1 MSQQKTSIFLVIIA
15 LVMMVGSTC
24 LFIVDETETAI
35 VLQFGN
41 PKNVHTEAGLKVKL
55 PFPFQEVQY
64 YDKRILNVDPDPER
78 VNLASDSGSPV
89 MRRVLN
95 DVPTPVEGEEN
106 VDEISEDTPAEID
119 VPSDVTGGAPIMV
132 DTFARFKIVDPLRF
146 LERLRTESAA
156 RSQIENV
163 MESATRDILGKTTLE
178 ELLSERRSM
187 IMGQIRDRVNVEMTP
202 RGIEI
207 VDIRIVRADL
217 TSRLLTS
224 TVNRM
229 ITERREQATKT
240 RSTGRERALE
250 IQSTADKER
259 AVLLAEAQRDAQI
272 IRGEGDREA
281 IRIYAQA
288 YNQDPDFYAFTRSME
303 AYRNTLTDQGTKL
316 VLSPDSEFL
325 RYFKDRK

>member
-1 MSQQKTSIFLVIIA
+1 MSQQKYSIFLIILA
-15 LVMMVGSTC
+15 LVFMVGSST

-41 PKNVHTEAGLKVKL
+41 PKKVHTDAGLKFKL
-55 PFPFQEVQY
+55 PYPFQDVQY

-89 MRRVLN
+89 MSRVLN
-95 DVPTPVEGEEN
+95 ATPAPENAENKEGAEGE
-106 VDEISEDTPAEID
+106 VKAQVEIPA
-119 VPSDVTGGAPIMV
+119 DVTGGAPILV
-132 DTFARFKIVDPLRF
+132 DTFARFRITDPLKF

-156 RSQIENV
+156 RAQIENM
-163 MESATRDILGKTTLE
+163 MESATRDLLGKTTLE
-178 ELLSERRSM
+178 DLLSRKRSE
-187 IMGQIRDRVNVEMTP
+187 IMAQIRDRVNADMTS

-240 RSTGRERALE
+240 RSTGQERALE
-250 IQSTADKER
+250 IKSTADKEKV
-259 AVLLAEAQRDAQI
+259 VLLAESQRDSQI

-281 IRIYAQA
+281 IRIYAEA
-288 YNQDPDFYAFTRSME
+288 FNKDPDFYAFTRTMK
-303 AYRNTLTDQGTKL
+303 AYRNTLSDPSTKL